1 MGLSKIVLDVL
12 KPHEPSLIEFCR
24 ELVKERGLEKVS
36 VIAVEMDSATESLKM
51 TVEGTDINYNKLEE
65 VIKKL
70 GAAIHSVDEVIIEKV
85 SRHSSK
91 QATHEASSEAHA
103 KT

>member
-24 ELVKERGLEKVS
+24 ELVKERGLEKINV
-36 VIAVEMDSATESLKM
+36 VAVEMDAQTGSLKM
-51 TVEGTDINYNKLEE
+51 TVEGTDINYSKLEE

-70 GAAIHSVDEVIIEKV
+70 GAAIHSIDEVIIEKIA
-85 SRHSSK
+85 RHSSK
-91 QATHEASSEAHA
+91 QTAHEASSETHA
-103 KT
+103 RT